1 MSNYMYEF
9 TVKERGY
16 AEVPKDK
23 MTDCE
28 KEKLIFVTDYLSI
41 TLWRSR
47 CGWENLQYKVM
58 ATPSGIRTEFLVLW
72 AEAVGN
78 SGSRWI
84 NVTGNS
90 LGAIM
95 CAMCDNLW

>member
-1 MSNYMYEF
+1 MKGYMYEF
-9 TVKERGY
+9 EIANRGY
-16 AEVPKDK
+16 AEAS
-23 MTDCE
+23 TYTTGE
-28 KEKLIFVTDYLSI
+28 RNKLKYVTNHLMPALHYAK
-41 TLWRSR
+41 
-47 CGWENLQYKVM
+47 CGWNAVEYKVM
-58 ATPSGIRTEFLVLW
+58 ETPSGHRTEFLVLW
-72 AEAVGN
+72 AEAVGK

>member
-1 MSNYMYEF
+1 MSYMYEF

-16 AEVPKDK
+16 VDIGWRAMSECELDK
-23 MTDCE
+23 SV
-28 KEKLIFVTDYLSI
+28 FVEAHLLK
-41 TLWRSR
+41 TLRAAK
-47 CGWENLQYKVM
+47 CGWQNLQYRVM
-58 ATPSGIRTEFLVLW
+58 VTPSDMRTEFLVLW
-72 AEAVGN
+72 ADEIGK

-84 NVTGNS
+84 NVTGCS

>member
-1 MSNYMYEF
+1 MSNYMYEH

-16 AEVPKDK
+16 VEIPRDK

-28 KEKLIFVTDYLSI
+28 RDKFYFVLDHLDV
-41 TLWRSR
+41 TLWNAK
-47 CGWENLQYKVM
+47 CGWENVEYKVM
-58 ATPSGIRTEFLVLW
+58 ETPSGHRTEFLVLW
-72 AEAVGN
+72 AEEVGN

-95 CAMCDNLW
+95 CEMCNNLW

>member
-1 MSNYMYEF
+1 MSYLYAHEIEDRGYVRVSNYTQVEM
-9 TVKERGY
+9 
-16 AEVPKDK
+16 DK
-23 MTDCE
+23 
-28 KEKLIFVTDYLSI
+28 VDYVAQYLFPALHHSK
-41 TLWRSR
+41 
-47 CGWENLQYKVM
+47 CGWNAVQYKVM
-58 ATPSGIRTEFLVLW
+58 ETPSGIRTEFLVLW

>member
-1 MSNYMYEF
+1 MKGYLYEHEI
-9 TVKERGY
+9 KDRGY
-16 AEVPKDK
+16 AKA
-23 MTDCE
+23 E
-28 KEKLIFVTDYLSI
+28 KYSTEERNK
-41 TLWRSR
+41 SR
-47 CGWENLQYKVM
+47 YVMNHLFPALHYSKCGWNAVEYKVM
-58 ATPSGIRTEFLVLW
+58 ETPSGIRTEFLVLW
-72 AEAVGN
+72 AEAVGK

>member
-1 MSNYMYEF
+1 MGNYMYAQ
-9 TVKERGY
+9 TVVERGY
-16 AEVPKDK
+16 VEV
-23 MTDCE
+23 E
-28 KEKLIFVTDYLSI
+28 KYT
-41 TLWRSR
+41 TLEISKSGYVMHHLQPALHYSR
-47 CGWENLQYKVM
+47 CGWNAVEYKVM
-58 ATPSGIRTEFLVLW
+58 ETPSGHRTEFLVLW
-72 AEAVGN
+72 AEAVGD

>member
-16 AEVPKDK
+16 AEVPFDEMSQCQKDK
-23 MTDCE
+23 
-28 KEKLIFVTDYLSI
+28 LFFVTCNLASV
-41 TLWRSR
+41 LRASQ
-47 CGWENLQYKVM
+47 CGWLNVEYKVM
-58 ATPSGIRTEFLVLW
+58 ETPSGHRTEFLVLW
-72 AEAVGN
+72 AEEIGN

-90 LGAIM
+90 LASIM
-95 CAMCDNLW
+95 CEMCDNLW